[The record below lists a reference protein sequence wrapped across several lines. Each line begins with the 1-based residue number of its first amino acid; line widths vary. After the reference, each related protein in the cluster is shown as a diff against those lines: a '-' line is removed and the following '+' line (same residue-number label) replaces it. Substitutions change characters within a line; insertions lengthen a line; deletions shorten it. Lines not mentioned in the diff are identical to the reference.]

1 MVISFGPH
9 SLYNLWLLVNCACI
23 CMSTISI
30 SKFQTFF
37 EHSFYHNPNS
47 SFLTSL
53 PTYREKRRYVLI
65 ILSFSWY
72 QTKKTRYVFIH
83 PILLPIKKSLLF
95 LSSRIDNFII
105 SHLLKVLIPSILD
118 FLNAKFSHYFKIHS
132 RLSQ

>member
-83 PILLPIKKSLLF
+83 LILLPIKNLCSFYHLELIILLSPTFLKSLYPQF
-95 LSSRIDNFII
+95 SI
-105 SHLLKVLIPSILD
+105 S
-118 FLNAKFSHYFKIHS
+118 
-132 RLSQ
+132 